1 MSLGTAKFIVGIF
14 VITSMVV
21 FILLDHYQKKEEDLE
36 KKIRSQ
42 QAKILLHQD
51 KEKVKEFEGEQ
62 KAKRE
67 VLEKQLK
74 VKDKN
79 ESEINTSIGVHYISF

>member
-1 MSLGTAKFIVGIF
+1 VSLGTAKFIVGIF

>member
-1 MSLGTAKFIVGIF
+1 MNLGTAKFIVGIF

-21 FILLDHYQKKEEDLE
+21 FILLDHYQKKQEDLE